1 MADDKNKESPE
12 ETKARLKREEFTKK
26 NQKALT
32 EQNKI
37 NKEQNEILGEIKAQ
51 LQSTSQQSVKDLKEL
66 LDSQT
71 NKLGKDRFSDEERKN
86 LTDQFGLEQ
95 LGFDDASARI
105 SARNQV
111 EILNKEKE
119 RLEELQKEFGIGDD
133 TEIQALQSDIESL
146 EEIKKFGR
154 TLTGFEKKFQFF
166 AGETM
171 DELIASTKNGG
182 ALTAEGITKG
192 LGADLKNDFDKVLG
206 FLGPAVGFLQQIPL
220 LGTILN
226 LAKAFGKK
234 LFTQLFLTRKA
245 NKLNSKK
252 EILAQEK
259 SSHLL
264 RTDIALEQK
273 ERRREARERLKQRF
287 KKGSGDTTINEGD
300 TTTEDGGFGISGA
313 LIPLAA
319 AVRGLPET
327 TGRRLSGL
335 AAGLGVLGSTPG
347 VMLGAAKLAGI
358 VVLLGGAVA
367 LAIAATIAGVAGGF
381 LAMEKA
387 KTAKTFKDLS
397 DPAINYAK
405 IAGGLA
411 LIGSSSVLSAAG
423 GLIQTITTLGGVFT
437 PFSDLGKDLGTFAK
451 EVKPF
456 MELDAKQLGVNM
468 SALMM
473 SIEKSPGFFKSIGM
487 AITDN
492 KFEKFGNDLSM
503 FATKIKPFIDLN
515 MSMFQTNLK
524 MLADAF
530 NNFEIEKLSFNEK
543 QALRDIERLGSLKF
557 RTDDYGKQFIQL
569 GTGIN
574 LITSGIETL
583 TLEKVNALGQL
594 GRELNNQF
602 DNLTMNFGTVTQAA
616 GAGINMNQP
625 QSSVVPPTNIVV
637 ADNSNVNNTTVRKSY
652 SAAPPP
658 ISTLNDAIAIGLGSI
673 G

>member
-245 NKLNSKK
+245 NKLNSKQ

-259 SSHLL
+259 A
-264 RTDIALEQK
+264 IFCKA
-273 ERRREARERLKQRF
+273 A
-287 KKGSGDTTINEGD
+287 I
-300 TTTEDGGFGISGA
+300 IS
-313 LIPLAA
+313 L
-319 AVRGLPET
+319 
-327 TGRRLSGL
+327 
-335 AAGLGVLGSTPG
+335 
-347 VMLGAAKLAGI
+347 
-358 VVLLGGAVA
+358 
-367 LAIAATIAGVAGGF
+367 
-381 LAMEKA
+381 
-387 KTAKTFKDLS
+387 
-397 DPAINYAK
+397 
-405 IAGGLA
+405 
-411 LIGSSSVLSAAG
+411 VLSRR
-423 GLIQTITTLGGVFT
+423 
-437 PFSDLGKDLGTFAK
+437 P
-451 EVKPF
+451 
-456 MELDAKQLGVNM
+456 
-468 SALMM
+468 
-473 SIEKSPGFFKSIGM
+473 
-487 AITDN
+487 
-492 KFEKFGNDLSM
+492 
-503 FATKIKPFIDLN
+503 
-515 MSMFQTNLK
+515 
-524 MLADAF
+524 
-530 NNFEIEKLSFNEK
+530 
-543 QALRDIERLGSLKF
+543 
-557 RTDDYGKQFIQL
+557 
-569 GTGIN
+569 
-574 LITSGIETL
+574 
-583 TLEKVNALGQL
+583 
-594 GRELNNQF
+594 
-602 DNLTMNFGTVTQAA
+602 
-616 GAGINMNQP
+616 
-625 QSSVVPPTNIVV
+625 
-637 ADNSNVNNTTVRKSY
+637 
-652 SAAPPP
+652 
-658 ISTLNDAIAIGLGSI
+658 
-673 G
+673 